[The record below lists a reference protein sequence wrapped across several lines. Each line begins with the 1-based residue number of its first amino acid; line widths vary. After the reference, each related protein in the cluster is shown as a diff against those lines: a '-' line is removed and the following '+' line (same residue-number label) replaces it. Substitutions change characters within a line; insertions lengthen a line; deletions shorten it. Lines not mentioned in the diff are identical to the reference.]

1 MTDCIKSVFF
11 SPDNSA
17 SLGEDLSQRF
27 WFIFI
32 LFSFYFCFYFV
43 LFLFL
48 FFCFLLSATIFHE
61 VWSWCIYFTTLWRYR
76 NCIIIIIIILVPRFT
91 GANRAP
97 CCFWEILEFQPDTRR
112 EIPVDGIRYDK
123 RRSAV
128 TKTRQTMGRGLW
140 TVQVIVPRWSQLSRD
155 DQLP

>member
-48 FFCFLLSATIFHE
+48 FFASFCLLRFFMKYE
-61 VWSWCIYFTTLWRYR
+61 VDVFTSRRY
-76 NCIIIIIIILVPRFT
+76 
-91 GANRAP
+91 GAI
-97 CCFWEILEFQPDTRR
+97 EIVLLLLLLYLCRDLLERIAR
-112 EIPVDGIRYDK
+112 PVVSGKY
-123 RRSAV
+123 
-128 TKTRQTMGRGLW
+128 
-140 TVQVIVPRWSQLSRD
+140 
-155 DQLP
+155 